1 MATRLKN
8 SLSRTVKANIA
19 LGSLPDHEDGV
30 YDDVGD
36 DEDDDDDVDDEDGG
50 GANPPVC
57 LFRACQP
64 QLPSQACRLLLRLA
78 RLHQHVTEPS
88 YQ

>member
-19 LGSLPDHEDGV
+19 LGSLPDHDDGV
-30 YDDVGD
+30 YDDDGD
-36 DEDDDDDVDDEDGG
+36 DEDDVDDDDDGG
-50 GANPPVC
+50 GDNPPVC

-64 QLPSQACRLLLRLA
+64 QLPSQACRLLLCLA

>member
-19 LGSLPDHEDGV
+19 LGSLPDHDDGV
-30 YDDVGD
+30 YDDDGD
-36 DEDDDDDVDDEDGG
+36 DEDDVDDDDDGG
-50 GANPPVC
+50 GDNPPVC